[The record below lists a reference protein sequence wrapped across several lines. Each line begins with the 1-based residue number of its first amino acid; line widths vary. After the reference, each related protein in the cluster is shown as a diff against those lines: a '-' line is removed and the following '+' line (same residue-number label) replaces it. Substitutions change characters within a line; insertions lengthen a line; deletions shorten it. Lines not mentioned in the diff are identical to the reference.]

1 MKDLKIE
8 IPSGYVID
16 EENSNLLQGVIKFKK
31 IEIKTFNDLIKSK
44 QKVNGCW
51 IDENS
56 DIRNGIF
63 YKMSESDKNAFIDKK
78 HAKSALAM
86 AQISQLMPYYGGAIT
101 DEEWSDINLDKH
113 ILRRISNRVEA
124 VTMTATFSLLA
135 FHTEWQRDAFY
146 NINNRL
152 VKDYLMI
159 D

>member
-31 IEIKTFNDLIKSK
+31 IEIKTFYDLVKSK
-44 QKVNGCW
+44 QKVNGYW
-51 IDENS
+51 IDG
-56 DIRNGIF
+56 D
-63 YKMSESDKNAFIDKK
+63 SEISSYGCELLDERDKNIFIDEK
-78 HAKSALAM
+78 HAKSSLAM

>member
-8 IPSGYVID
+8 IPSGYVVD

-31 IEIKTFNDLIKSK
+31 IEIKTFDDLVKSK
-44 QKVNGCW
+44 QKVSGYW
-51 IDENS
+51 IDINS
-56 DIRNGIF
+56 EILDWESNGWE
-63 YKMSESDKNAFIDKK
+63 ESNKNVFIDKK

-101 DEEWSDINLDKH
+101 DEEWEDRFVRKFELYRYDNHVEVKLISKVYNFLSFRSVEQAKDFLKH
-113 ILRRISNRVEA
+113 E
-124 VTMTATFSLLA
+124 
-135 FHTEWQRDAFY
+135 E
-146 NINNRL
+146 RL

>member
-8 IPSGYVID
+8 IPSGYVVD
-16 EENSNLLQGVIKFKK
+16 EENSNLLLGVIKFKK
-31 IEIKTFNDLIKSK
+31 IEIKTFNDLVKSK
-44 QKVNGCW
+44 QKVNGYW
-51 IDENS
+51 IDG
-56 DIRNGIF
+56 D
-63 YKMSESDKNAFIDKK
+63 SEISSYGCELLDERDKNIFIDEK
-78 HAKSALAM
+78 HAKSSLAM

-113 ILRRISNRVEA
+113 ILRRISNRVET

>member
-8 IPSGYVID
+8 IPSGYVVD
-16 EENSNLLQGVIKFKK
+16 EENSNLLQGIIKFKQV
-31 IEIKTFNDLIKSK
+31 EIKTFDDLIKSK
-44 QKVNGCW
+44 QEVNGFWISYDSIIYSYENNVLHECHKNVF
-51 IDENS
+51 IDE
-56 DIRNGIF
+56 
-63 YKMSESDKNAFIDKK
+63 K

-101 DEEWSDINLDKH
+101 DEEWSDINMDKH

-135 FHTEWQRDAFY
+135 FHAEWQRDAFY

>member
-31 IEIKTFNDLIKSK
+31 VEIKTFNDLVKSK
-44 QKVNGCW
+44 KKVNGCW
-51 IDENS
+51 IDDNS
-56 DIRNGIF
+56 DIQNGTF
-63 YKMSESDKNAFIDKK
+63 YKMGESDKNAFIDKK

-86 AQISQLMPYYGGAIT
+86 AQISQLMPFYGGAIT
-101 DEEWSDINLDKH
+101 DEEWDSSMSKT
-113 ILRRISNRVEA
+113 ILYRLSNKVEI
-124 VTMTATFSLLA
+124 TTSENTFYLLA
-135 FHTEWQRDAFY
+135 FRTKEQAKEFLKH
-146 NINNRL
+146 NKRL

>member
-1 MKDLKIE
+1 MKELMIE
-8 IPSGYVID
+8 IPNGYVVD

-31 IEIKTFNDLIKSK
+31 IKIKTFDDLVKSK

-51 IDENS
+51 IDG
-56 DIRNGIF
+56 D
-63 YKMSESDKNAFIDKK
+63 SELLDYGYIELYETEKNVFADKK

-101 DEEWSDINLDKH
+101 DEEWGYTSKNKYVIGRIANRINKDILN
-113 ILRRISNRVEA
+113 S
-124 VTMTATFSLLA
+124 SYCLLA
-135 FHTEWQRDAFY
+135 FHTRELRDEFLK
-146 NINNRL
+146 NNVQL